1 MAIDVIRSKI
11 VIADLSY
18 IKPVFRANYLQ
29 IKVIAE
35 VTMPD
40 VLNVDIVTPVDLVSL
55 STTKSLSDVTNGFLD
70 QIVRTL
76 GKSFADSATSTDLL
90 TRTAQKN
97 LAEIQAL
104 ADAKQISFFKALAD
118 FTSPADLAALSTVK
132 ALADDILAPTD
143 SVANAIH
150 KVFADSVTLVDFAQA
165 FKLYIRV
172 FDETLT
178 APDLYSDFFESGTTA
193 DGATIADQS
202 FRATGKIFTEGLN
215 AIDNMDGDLTY
226 AFVKVIG
233 EIITTPDLQ
242 IIDFSTQK
250 ADNIV
255 IASSGILSMQ
265 DYCDI
270 TYFLED
276 YVGLS
281 RTFT

>member
-55 STTKSLSDVTNGFLD
+55 STTKALSDATNGFTDQLVEIVFGKTLADTSILTDLAVIGDIQPHIDGIDVAYPTDTITGITFQKYLADTFELLD
-70 QIVRTL
+70 DAVAVRL
-76 GKSFADSATSTDLL
+76 YQRSFADAFTLPDVPYKSFIPNGKIDTASAL
-90 TRTAQKN
+90 
-97 LAEIQAL
+97 
-104 ADAKQISFFKALAD
+104 DASLINTNKALAD
-118 FTSPADLAALSTVK
+118 SFTMV
-132 ALADDILAPTD
+132 
-143 SVANAIH
+143 
-150 KVFADSVTLVDFAQA
+150 
-165 FKLYIRV
+165 
-172 FDETLT
+172 
-178 APDLYSDFFESGTTA
+178 
-193 DGATIADQS
+193 
-202 FRATGKIFTEGLN
+202 
-215 AIDNMDGDLTY
+215 DNMDGDIQYL
-226 AFVKVIG
+226 FFK
-233 EIITTPDLQ
+233 TTNDFISGNDTQ
-242 IIDFSTQK
+242 IIDFSAQK
-250 ADNIV
+250 ADNITTS
-255 IASSGILSMQ
+255 SSGILYMQ